1 MFCMTN
7 FFVPK
12 ARRRTGR
19 VVDLKV
25 PILENTGCP
34 KKWLPFE
41 VKCAACSSLNAL
53 ELRIAMHALR
63 INLRILGLIR
73 ELKHSNSSMRHW
85 RLTSKSSLSFFGHLV
100 LRGELNR
107 QI

>member
-41 VKCAACSSLNAL
+41 VKRLCRMFEFECFKSLMSSGIRQTL

-63 INLRILGLIR
+63 INLRILGLIM
-73 ELKHSNSSMRHW
+73 ELKHSNSSMRH
-85 RLTSKSSLSFFGHLV
+85 
-100 LRGELNR
+100 
-107 QI
+107 